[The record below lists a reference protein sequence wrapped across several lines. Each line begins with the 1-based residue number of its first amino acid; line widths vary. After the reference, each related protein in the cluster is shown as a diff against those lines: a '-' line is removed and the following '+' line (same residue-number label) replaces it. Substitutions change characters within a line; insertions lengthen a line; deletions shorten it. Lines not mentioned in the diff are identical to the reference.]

1 MKSRYILLV
10 LFCFALP
17 LSAQRTKTVKGEY
30 TYYAESSE
38 SPKDAKLKAL
48 ERARLQAIASEFGTA
63 ITQSTTQN
71 ESLFNGDERTYF
83 SQLSDTEVKGEWLED
98 TTEPVYDINYVQDML
113 VVKCWVE
120 GRARELSNEA
130 AEFTATILRNGVTE
144 RYADVNFRNGD
155 DMYLYFKAPTDG
167 YIAAY
172 LVDETPTAYCLLPY
186 MSNIRGQHAVKHDQV
201 YVFFSQQQASKGEG
215 IVDEYTLTCHNG
227 REQNQIYVLFSPL
240 PFAKALDSQVDDTL
254 PRQLNYNEFRKWV
267 NTCRKR
273 DRKMG
278 LKVIQINI
286 NE

>member
-1 MKSRYILLV
+1 
-10 LFCFALP
+10 
-17 LSAQRTKTVKGEY
+17 
-30 TYYAESSE
+30 
-38 SPKDAKLKAL
+38 
-48 ERARLQAIASEFGTA
+48 
-63 ITQSTTQN
+63 
-71 ESLFNGDERTYF
+71 
-83 SQLSDTEVKGEWLED
+83 
-98 TTEPVYDINYVQDML
+98 ML